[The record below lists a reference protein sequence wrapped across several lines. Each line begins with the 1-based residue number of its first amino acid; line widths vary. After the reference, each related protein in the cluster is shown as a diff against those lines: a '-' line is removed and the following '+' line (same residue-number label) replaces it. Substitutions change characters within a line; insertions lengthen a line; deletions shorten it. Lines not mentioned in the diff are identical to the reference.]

1 MAKDI
6 KETKD
11 TKVKAADKVTP
22 AAKATKTT
30 KTAKAAKAAKSK
42 KARTSRKDK
51 KTILD
56 QDKTITIQV
65 DGEPMAINI
74 DSILYVSMEDNYAYI
89 HLSKEEI
96 YKTRITMTRLAPQL
110 GDDFV
115 FIKQGCLVAVIAIFN
130 ITDKVNL
137 MNGETLDYAKY
148 NKSAIIHEYFEKKE
162 RIYRSLSKQQNS
174 NNNINYLEYYKVFD
188 DIPIAFADIEMVFDT
203 ENTAIDWVFRY
214 GNEAL
219 AKLEKVD
226 LEKLIGN
233 TFGTIFPNM
242 DAKWLRTYERVAL
255 FGETLNI
262 VDYSREIDTKL
273 NIICFPTFKGH
284 CGCILIDIDK
294 IKFFRM
300 ASESENAIATYMS
313 KLLG

>member
-1 MAKDI
+1 M
-6 KETKD
+6 EKD
-11 TKVKAADKVTP
+11 TKDMKDANVTKP
-22 AAKATKTT
+22 AKATRSS
-30 KTAKAAKAAKSK
+30 KTARSANTAKSK
-42 KARTSRKDK
+42 KVRTAKKDK

-56 QDKTITIQV
+56 QGRTITIQV
-65 DGEPMAINI
+65 DGKPMIINI

-89 HLSKEEI
+89 HLSKEEV

-148 NKSAIIHEYFEKKE
+148 NKASIVHEYFEKKE
-162 RIYRSLSKQQNS
+162 RIYRSLSKQQGKNQ
-174 NNNINYLEYYKVFD
+174 NINYLEHYKVFD
-188 DIPIAFADIEMVFDT
+188 NIPIAFTDIEMVFDT
-203 ENTAIDWVFRY
+203 ENTAIDWIFRY

-219 AKLEKVD
+219 ATLEKVP

-262 VDYSREIDTKL
+262 VDYSPEIDTKL
-273 NIICFPTFKGH
+273 NIICFPTFKCH
-284 CGCILIDIDK
+284 CGCILLDIEK

-300 ASESENAIATYMS
+300 ASDTENAIATYMS
-313 KLLG
+313 KLMG